1 LESLFVF
8 DSGLE
13 VEMDEEEVKEDVK
26 EDVKEEE
33 PIQVD
38 KKEGGEVCKAKI
50 DGIDY
55 FG

>member
-13 VEMDEEEVKEDVK
+13 VEMDEEEVK